1 MTSQLEANLCIPFPS
16 PREAEIAFR
25 SLSVDAEPS
34 RSGITRKMSY
44 HDTKL
49 TVHWTADEARKLR
62 VCINGFL
69 EHVILVLQ
77 TMHEF
82 GPPVS

>member
-1 MTSQLEANLCIPFPS
+1 MSTLSDFCFFRELCIPFPS
-16 PREAEIAFR
+16 QREAEIAFR

-49 TVHWTADEARKLR
+49 NV
-62 VCINGFL
+62 
-69 EHVILVLQ
+69 
-77 TMHEF
+77 
-82 GPPVS
+82 